1 MIDSI
6 YKVVLFIIFSSNI
19 YANILNIDE
28 NTKNIDL
35 LQYSEIYI
43 DETRSLTIEDI
54 KNPNIKF
61 EKNDK
66 NILAYGFSPD
76 LDVWIKITIKN
87 NSNKPILKIIE
98 YNNPLTTNI
107 DFFDSNKN
115 IHLKD
120 GFLIDN
126 LDKSTINPI
135 FKIELDPN
143 EENIYF
149 IKATSNITTLI
160 VDLKLWDENVF
171 YKKEIKHQLILSL
184 FFGAMFILGIYNL
197 FIYVFTKDKSYLY
210 YVLYIFGLILHH
222 LLYIGFAKLYI
233 FNLDTLKVLLE
244 LAALLVALPVY
255 FLGLFTKIFLQ
266 TIQYPKLNK
275 VLNVFLIIIPL
286 TVIFFLLT
294 EEYDKHRNSLTMLF
308 LIFLLILTI
317 YASLRKNKQAY
328 FILFG
333 WVIFLSSGL
342 LMYLSS
348 AGILNITSYFPY
360 LIEVSFVLEAVIFSI
375 ALANR
380 ITNLQKEKNEAN
392 QKLIVQQENETNRLS
407 KEVDLRTKDLKVALG
422 EKEVLLKELNHRVKN
437 NMQTIVSLIRLQSD
451 EIEDEKLK
459 DILLTT
465 QNRIAA
471 MGHLHELLYNQEN
484 INFINVY
491 EYFETLVDEVKSS
504 YDESINIHLDIK
516 TKLKMEQAIY
526 CGLMINELITN
537 SFKYAFL
544 NKKGNIYITLEKS
557 NNTLKLC
564 VKDDGVGFDK
574 DNTTF
579 SLGLTLVNT
588 LALNQ
593 LKGEMDIESKN
604 GTSITISWNENE

>member
-6 YKVVLFIIFSSNI
+6 YKLALFIIFSSNI

-28 NTKNIDL
+28 NTKNINL
-35 LQYSEIYI
+35 LQYSEIYV
-43 DETRSLTIEDI
+43 DKTRSLTIEDI
-54 KNPNIKF
+54 KSSNIKF

-66 NILAYGFSPD
+66 NILAYGYSPD
-76 LDVWIKITIKN
+76 LDVWIKIIIKN
-87 NSNKPILKIIE
+87 NSNKSILKIIE

-135 FKIELDPN
+135 FKIELNPN

-222 LLYIGFAKLYI
+222 LVYVGFAKLYI
-233 FNLDTLKVLLE
+233 FNLETLKIIIE
-244 LAALLVALPVY
+244 LAALFVALPIY
-255 FLGLFTKIFLQ
+255 FLGFFTKSFLQ
-266 TIQYPKLNK
+266 TIKYPKLNK
-275 VLNVFLIIIPL
+275 ILNIFLIIIPL
-286 TVIFFLLT
+286 SIIFFLLT
-294 EEYDKHRNSLTMLF
+294 EEYDKYRTNLLMLF
-308 LIFLLILTI
+308 LIFLMIVTI
-317 YASLRKNKQAY
+317 YASLNKNRQAY
-328 FILFG
+328 FILFA
-333 WVIFLSSGL
+333 WFVFLSSGL
-342 LMYLSS
+342 LMTLSS
-348 AGILNITSYFPY
+348 MGIYNTLPFPY

-392 QKLIVQQENETNRLS
+392 QKLIVQQENETKRLS

-484 INFINVY
+484 INFIDVY

-557 NNTLKLC
+557 NNILKLS

-588 LALNQ
+588 LAINQ
-593 LKGEMDIESKN
+593 LKGKMDIESKN

>member
-28 NTKNIDL
+28 NTKNINL

-43 DETRSLTIEDI
+43 DKTRSLTIEDI
-54 KNPNIKF
+54 KNSNIKF

-66 NILAYGFSPD
+66 NILAYGYSPD
-76 LDVWIKITIKN
+76 LDIWIKITIKN
-87 NSNKPILKIIE
+87 NSNKSILKIIE

-120 GFLIDN
+120 GFLIGN

-135 FKIELDPN
+135 FKIELNPN

-160 VDLKLWDENVF
+160 VDLKLWDENIF

-222 LLYIGFAKLYI
+222 LVYVGFAKLYI
-233 FNLDTLKVLLE
+233 FNLETLKIIIE
-244 LAALLVALPVY
+244 LAALFVALPIY
-255 FLGLFTKIFLQ
+255 FLGFFTKSFLQ

-275 VLNVFLIIIPL
+275 ILNIFLIIIPL
-286 TVIFFLLT
+286 SIIFFLLT
-294 EEYDKHRNSLTMLF
+294 EEYDKYRTNLLMLF
-308 LIFLLILTI
+308 LIFLMIVTI
-317 YASLRKNKQAY
+317 YASLNKNRQAY
-328 FILFG
+328 FILFA
-333 WVIFLSSGL
+333 WLVFLSSGL
-342 LMYLSS
+342 LMTLSS
-348 AGILNITSYFPY
+348 MGIYNTLPFPY

-392 QKLIVQQENETNRLS
+392 QKLIVQQENETKRLS

-484 INFINVY
+484 INFIDVY

-557 NNTLKLC
+557 NNILKLS
-564 VKDDGVGFDK
+564 VKDDGIGFNK
-574 DNTTF
+574 DHTTF

-588 LALNQ
+588 LAINQ
-593 LKGEMDIESKN
+593 LKGEMDIKSKN

>member
-28 NTKNIDL
+28 NTKNINL

-43 DETRSLTIEDI
+43 DKTRSLTIEDI
-54 KNPNIKF
+54 KNSNIKF

-66 NILAYGFSPD
+66 NILAYGYSPD

-197 FIYVFTKDKSYLY
+197 FIYVFTKDKSYLF

-222 LLYIGFAKLYI
+222 LVYVGFAKLYI
-233 FNLDTLKVLLE
+233 FNLETLKIIIE
-244 LAALLVALPVY
+244 LAALFVALPIY
-255 FLGLFTKIFLQ
+255 FLGFFTKSFLQ
-266 TIQYPKLNK
+266 TIKYPKLNK
-275 VLNVFLIIIPL
+275 ILNIFLIIIPL
-286 TVIFFLLT
+286 SIIFFLLT
-294 EEYDKHRNSLTMLF
+294 EEYDKYRTNLLMLF
-308 LIFLLILTI
+308 LIFLMIVTI
-317 YASLRKNKQAY
+317 YASLNKNRQAY
-328 FILFG
+328 FILFA
-333 WVIFLSSGL
+333 WFVFLSSGL
-342 LMYLSS
+342 LMTLSS
-348 AGILNITSYFPY
+348 MGIYNTLPFPY

-392 QKLIVQQENETNRLS
+392 QKLIVQQENETKRLS

-484 INFINVY
+484 INFIDVY

-504 YDESINIHLDIK
+504 YDESINIYLDIK

-557 NNTLKLC
+557 NNILKLS

-574 DNTTF
+574 NNTTF

-588 LALNQ
+588 LAINQ
-593 LKGEMDIESKN
+593 LKGEMDIKSKN

>member
-28 NTKNIDL
+28 NTKNINL

-43 DETRSLTIEDI
+43 DKTRSLTIEDI
-54 KNPNIKF
+54 KNSNIKF

-66 NILAYGFSPD
+66 NILAYGYSPD

-87 NSNKPILKIIE
+87 NSNKSILKIIE

-135 FKIELDPN
+135 FKIELNPN

-222 LLYIGFAKLYI
+222 LVYVGFAKLYI
-233 FNLDTLKVLLE
+233 FNLETLKIIIE
-244 LAALLVALPVY
+244 LAALFVALPIY
-255 FLGLFTKIFLQ
+255 FLGFFTKSFLQ

-275 VLNVFLIIIPL
+275 VLNIFLIIIPL
-286 TVIFFLLT
+286 SIIFFLLT
-294 EEYDKHRNSLTMLF
+294 EEYDKYRTNLLMLF
-308 LIFLLILTI
+308 LIFLMIVTI
-317 YASLRKNKQAY
+317 YASLNKNRQAY
-328 FILFG
+328 FILFA
-333 WVIFLSSGL
+333 WLVFLSSGL
-342 LMYLSS
+342 LMTLSS
-348 AGILNITSYFPY
+348 MGIYNTLPFPY

-392 QKLIVQQENETNRLS
+392 QKLIVQQENETKRLS

-484 INFINVY
+484 INFIDVY

-557 NNTLKLC
+557 NNILKLS

-588 LALNQ
+588 LAINQ

>member
-28 NTKNIDL
+28 NTKNINL

-43 DETRSLTIEDI
+43 DKTRSLTIEDI
-54 KNPNIKF
+54 KNSNIKF

-66 NILAYGFSPD
+66 NILAYGYSPD

-87 NSNKPILKIIE
+87 NSNKSILKIIE

-197 FIYVFTKDKSYLY
+197 FIYVFTKDKSYLF

-222 LLYIGFAKLYI
+222 LVYVGFAKLYI
-233 FNLDTLKVLLE
+233 FNLEILKIIIE
-244 LAALLVALPVY
+244 LAALLVAFPIY
-255 FLGLFTKIFLQ
+255 FLGFFTKSFLQ

-275 VLNVFLIIIPL
+275 VLNIFLIIIPL
-286 TVIFFLLT
+286 SIIFFLLT
-294 EEYDKHRNSLTMLF
+294 EEYDKYRTNLSMLF
-308 LIFLLILTI
+308 LIFLMIVTI
-317 YASLRKNKQAY
+317 YASLNKNRQAY
-328 FILFG
+328 FILFA
-333 WVIFLSSGL
+333 WLVFLSSGL
-342 LMYLSS
+342 LMTLSS
-348 AGILNITSYFPY
+348 MGIYNTLPFPY

-392 QKLIVQQENETNRLS
+392 QKLIIQQENETKRLS

-484 INFINVY
+484 INFIDVY

-504 YDESINIHLDIK
+504 YDESINIYLDIK

-557 NNTLKLC
+557 NNILKLS

-574 DNTTF
+574 DNITF

-588 LALNQ
+588 LAINQ

>member
-28 NTKNIDL
+28 NIKNINL

-43 DETRSLTIEDI
+43 DKTRSLTIEDI
-54 KNPNIKF
+54 KNSNIKF

-66 NILAYGFSPD
+66 NILAYGYSPD

-135 FKIELDPN
+135 FKIELNPN

-160 VDLKLWDENVF
+160 VDLKLWDENIF
-171 YKKEIKHQLILSL
+171 YKKEIKHQLVLSL

-222 LLYIGFAKLYI
+222 LVYVGFAKLYI
-233 FNLDTLKVLLE
+233 FNLEALKIIIE
-244 LAALLVALPVY
+244 LAALFVALPIY
-255 FLGLFTKIFLQ
+255 FLGFFTKSFLQ

-275 VLNVFLIIIPL
+275 VLNIFLIIIPL
-286 TVIFFLLT
+286 SIIFFLLT
-294 EEYDKHRNSLTMLF
+294 EEYDKYRTNLLMLF
-308 LIFLLILTI
+308 LIFLMIVTI
-317 YASLRKNKQAY
+317 YASLNKNRQAY
-328 FILFG
+328 FILFA
-333 WVIFLSSGL
+333 WLVFLSSGL
-342 LMYLSS
+342 LMTLSS
-348 AGILNITSYFPY
+348 MGIYNTLPFPY

-392 QKLIVQQENETNRLS
+392 QKLIIQQENETKRLS

-484 INFINVY
+484 INFIDVY

-557 NNTLKLC
+557 NNILKLS

-574 DNTTF
+574 NNTTF

-588 LALNQ
+588 LAINQ
-593 LKGEMDIESKN
+593 LKGKMDIESKN

>member
-1 MIDSI
+1 
-6 YKVVLFIIFSSNI
+6 
-19 YANILNIDE
+19 
-28 NTKNIDL
+28 
-35 LQYSEIYI
+35 
-43 DETRSLTIEDI
+43 
-54 KNPNIKF
+54 
-61 EKNDK
+61 
-66 NILAYGFSPD
+66 
-76 LDVWIKITIKN
+76 
-87 NSNKPILKIIE
+87 
-98 YNNPLTTNI
+98 
-107 DFFDSNKN
+107 
-115 IHLKD
+115 
-120 GFLIDN
+120 
-126 LDKSTINPI
+126 
-135 FKIELDPN
+135 
-143 EENIYF
+143 
-149 IKATSNITTLI
+149 
-160 VDLKLWDENVF
+160 
-171 YKKEIKHQLILSL
+171 
-184 FFGAMFILGIYNL
+184 MFILGIYNL
-197 FIYVFTKDKSYLY
+197 FIYVFTKDKSYLF

-222 LLYIGFAKLYI
+222 LVYVGFAKLYI
-233 FNLDTLKVLLE
+233 FNLETLKIIIE
-244 LAALLVALPVY
+244 LAALFVALPIY
-255 FLGLFTKIFLQ
+255 FLGFFTKSFLQ
-266 TIQYPKLNK
+266 TIKYPKLNK
-275 VLNVFLIIIPL
+275 ILNIFLIIIPL
-286 TVIFFLLT
+286 SIIFFLLT
-294 EEYDKHRNSLTMLF
+294 EEYDKYRTNLSMLF
-308 LIFLLILTI
+308 LIFLMIITI
-317 YASLRKNKQAY
+317 YASLNKNRQAY
-328 FILFG
+328 FILFA
-333 WVIFLSSGL
+333 WLVFLSSGL
-342 LMYLSS
+342 LMTLSS
-348 AGILNITSYFPY
+348 MGIYNTLPFPY

-392 QKLIVQQENETNRLS
+392 QKLIVQQKNETKRLS

-484 INFINVY
+484 INFIDVY

-557 NNTLKLC
+557 NNILKLS

-588 LALNQ
+588 LAINQ
-593 LKGEMDIESKN
+593 LKGKMDIQSKN

>member
-1 MIDSI
+1 M
-6 YKVVLFIIFSSNI
+6 
-19 YANILNIDE
+19 
-28 NTKNIDL
+28 
-35 LQYSEIYI
+35 LQYSEIYV
-43 DETRSLTIEDI
+43 DKTRSLTIEDI
-54 KNPNIKF
+54 KSSNIKF

-66 NILAYGFSPD
+66 NILAYGYSPD
-76 LDVWIKITIKN
+76 LDVWIKIIIKN
-87 NSNKPILKIIE
+87 NSNKSILKIIE

-135 FKIELDPN
+135 FKIELNPN

-222 LLYIGFAKLYI
+222 LVYVGFAKLYI
-233 FNLDTLKVLLE
+233 FNLETLKIIIE
-244 LAALLVALPVY
+244 LAALFVALPIY
-255 FLGLFTKIFLQ
+255 FLGFFTKSFLQ
-266 TIQYPKLNK
+266 TIKYPKLNK
-275 VLNVFLIIIPL
+275 ILNIFLIIIPL
-286 TVIFFLLT
+286 SIIFFLLT
-294 EEYDKHRNSLTMLF
+294 EEYDKYRTNLLMLF
-308 LIFLLILTI
+308 LIFLMIVTI
-317 YASLRKNKQAY
+317 YASLNKNRQAY
-328 FILFG
+328 FILFA
-333 WVIFLSSGL
+333 WFVFLSSGL
-342 LMYLSS
+342 LMTLSS
-348 AGILNITSYFPY
+348 MGIYNTLPFPY

-392 QKLIVQQENETNRLS
+392 QKLIVQQENETKRLS

-484 INFINVY
+484 INFIDVY

-564 VKDDGVGFDK
+564 VKDDGIGFDK

>member
-28 NTKNIDL
+28 NTKNINL

-43 DETRSLTIEDI
+43 DKTRSLTIKDI
-54 KNPNIKF
+54 KNSNIKF

-66 NILAYGFSPD
+66 NILAYGYSPD

-135 FKIELDPN
+135 FKIEINPN

-197 FIYVFTKDKSYLY
+197 FIYLFTKDKSYLY

-222 LLYIGFAKLYI
+222 LVYVGFAKLYI
-233 FNLDTLKVLLE
+233 FNLETLKIIIE
-244 LAALLVALPVY
+244 LAALFVALPIY
-255 FLGLFTKIFLQ
+255 FLGFFTKSFLQ
-266 TIQYPKLNK
+266 TIKYPKLNK
-275 VLNVFLIIIPL
+275 ILNIFLIIIPL
-286 TVIFFLLT
+286 SIIFFLLT
-294 EEYDKHRNSLTMLF
+294 EEYDKYRTNLLMLF
-308 LIFLLILTI
+308 LIFLMIVTI
-317 YASLRKNKQAY
+317 YASLNKNRQAY
-328 FILFG
+328 FILFA
-333 WVIFLSSGL
+333 WFVFLSSGL
-342 LMYLSS
+342 LMTLSS
-348 AGILNITSYFPY
+348 MGIYNTLPFPY

-392 QKLIVQQENETNRLS
+392 QKLIVQQENETKRLS

-484 INFINVY
+484 INFIDVY

-557 NNTLKLC
+557 NNILKLS

-588 LALNQ
+588 LAINQ
-593 LKGEMDIESKN
+593 LKGEMDIKSKN

>member
-28 NTKNIDL
+28 NTKNINL

-43 DETRSLTIEDI
+43 DKTRSLTIEDI
-54 KNPNIKF
+54 KNSNIKF

-66 NILAYGFSPD
+66 NILAYGYSPD

-120 GFLIDN
+120 GLFIDK
-126 LDKSTINPI
+126 LHRFIINPI

-149 IKATSNITTLI
+149 IRATSNITTLI

-222 LLYIGFAKLYI
+222 LVYVGFAKLYI
-233 FNLDTLKVLLE
+233 FNLETLKIIIE
-244 LAALLVALPVY
+244 LAALFVALPIY
-255 FLGLFTKIFLQ
+255 FLGFFTKSFLQ

-275 VLNVFLIIIPL
+275 ILNIFLIIIPL
-286 TVIFFLLT
+286 SIIFFLLT
-294 EEYDKHRNSLTMLF
+294 EEYDKYRTNLLMLF
-308 LIFLLILTI
+308 LIFLMIVTI
-317 YASLRKNKQAY
+317 YASLNKNRQAY
-328 FILFG
+328 FILFA
-333 WVIFLSSGL
+333 WLVFLSSGL
-342 LMYLSS
+342 LMTLSS
-348 AGILNITSYFPY
+348 MGIYNTLPFPY
-360 LIEVSFVLEAVIFSI
+360 LIEISFVLEAVIFSI

-392 QKLIVQQENETNRLS
+392 QKLIVQQENETKRLS

-484 INFINVY
+484 INFIDVY

-557 NNTLKLC
+557 NNILKLS

-588 LALNQ
+588 LAINQ
-593 LKGEMDIESKN
+593 LKGKMDIESKN

>member
-43 DETRSLTIEDI
+43 DKTRSLTIEDI

-66 NILAYGFSPD
+66 NILAYGYSPD

-87 NSNKPILKIIE
+87 NSNKSILKIIE

-135 FKIELDPN
+135 FKIELNPN

-222 LLYIGFAKLYI
+222 LVYVGFAKLYI
-233 FNLDTLKVLLE
+233 FNLEILKIIIE
-244 LAALLVALPVY
+244 LAALFVALPIY
-255 FLGLFTKIFLQ
+255 FLGFFTKSFLQ
-266 TIQYPKLNK
+266 TIKYPKLNK
-275 VLNVFLIIIPL
+275 ILNIFLIIIPL
-286 TVIFFLLT
+286 SIIFFLLT
-294 EEYDKHRNSLTMLF
+294 EEYDKYRTNLLMLF
-308 LIFLLILTI
+308 LIFLMIVTI
-317 YASLRKNKQAY
+317 YASLNKNRQAY
-328 FILFG
+328 FILFA
-333 WVIFLSSGL
+333 WLVFLSSGL
-342 LMYLSS
+342 LMTLSS
-348 AGILNITSYFPY
+348 MGIYNTLPFPY

-392 QKLIVQQENETNRLS
+392 QKLIVQQENETKRLS

-465 QNRIAA
+465 QNRIGA

-484 INFINVY
+484 INSINVY

-544 NKKGNIYITLEKS
+544 NKKGNIYITLEK
-557 NNTLKLC
+557 NNNILKLS
-564 VKDDGVGFDK
+564 VKDDGGGFNK

-588 LALNQ
+588 LAINQ

-604 GTSITISWNENE
+604 GTLITISWNENE

>member
-1 MIDSI
+1 MIDPI
-6 YKVVLFIIFSSNI
+6 YKLVLFIIFSSNI

-43 DETRSLTIEDI
+43 DKTRSLTIEDI

-66 NILAYGFSPD
+66 NILAYGYSPD

-87 NSNKPILKIIE
+87 NSNKSILKIIE

-135 FKIELDPN
+135 FKIELNPN

-160 VDLKLWDENVF
+160 VDLKLWDENIF

-222 LLYIGFAKLYI
+222 LVYVGFAKLYI
-233 FNLDTLKVLLE
+233 FNLETLKIIIE
-244 LAALLVALPVY
+244 LAALFVALPIY
-255 FLGLFTKIFLQ
+255 FLGFFTKSFLQ

-275 VLNVFLIIIPL
+275 VLNGFLIIIPL
-286 TVIFFLLT
+286 SIIFFLLT
-294 EEYDKHRNSLTMLF
+294 EEYDKYRTNLLMLF
-308 LIFLLILTI
+308 LIFLMIVTI
-317 YASLRKNKQAY
+317 YASLNKNRQAY
-328 FILFG
+328 FILFA
-333 WVIFLSSGL
+333 WLVFLSSGL
-342 LMYLSS
+342 LMTLSS
-348 AGILNITSYFPY
+348 MGIYNTLPFPY

-392 QKLIVQQENETNRLS
+392 QKLIIQQENETKRLS

-484 INFINVY
+484 INFIDVY

-557 NNTLKLC
+557 NNTLKLG

-588 LALNQ
+588 LAINQ

>member
-28 NTKNIDL
+28 NTKNINL

-43 DETRSLTIEDI
+43 DKTRSLTIEDI
-54 KNPNIKF
+54 KNSNIKF

-66 NILAYGFSPD
+66 NILAYGYSPD

-87 NSNKPILKIIE
+87 NSNKSILKIIE

-135 FKIELDPN
+135 FKIELNPN

-222 LLYIGFAKLYI
+222 LVYVGFAKLYI
-233 FNLDTLKVLLE
+233 FNLETLKIIIE
-244 LAALLVALPVY
+244 LAALFVALPIY
-255 FLGLFTKIFLQ
+255 FLGFFTKSFLQ
-266 TIQYPKLNK
+266 TIKYPKLNK
-275 VLNVFLIIIPL
+275 ILNIFLIIIPL
-286 TVIFFLLT
+286 SIIFFLLT
-294 EEYDKHRNSLTMLF
+294 EEYDKYRTNLLMLF
-308 LIFLLILTI
+308 LIFLMIVTI
-317 YASLRKNKQAY
+317 YASLNKNRQAY
-328 FILFG
+328 FILFA
-333 WVIFLSSGL
+333 WFVFLSSGL
-342 LMYLSS
+342 LMTLSS
-348 AGILNITSYFPY
+348 MGIYNTLPFPY

-392 QKLIVQQENETNRLS
+392 QKLIVQQENETKRLS

-544 NKKGNIYITLEKS
+544 NKKGNIYITLEK
-557 NNTLKLC
+557 NNNILKLS
-564 VKDDGVGFDK
+564 VKDDGIGFNK

-588 LALNQ
+588 LAINQ
-593 LKGEMDIESKN
+593 LKGKMDIESKN

>member
-28 NTKNIDL
+28 NTKNINL

-43 DETRSLTIEDI
+43 DKTRSLTIEDI
-54 KNPNIKF
+54 KNSNIKF

-66 NILAYGFSPD
+66 NILAYGYSPD

-87 NSNKPILKIIE
+87 NSNKSILKIIE

-135 FKIELDPN
+135 FKIEINPN

-222 LLYIGFAKLYI
+222 LVYVGFAKLYI
-233 FNLDTLKVLLE
+233 FNLETLKIIIE
-244 LAALLVALPVY
+244 LAALFVALPIY
-255 FLGLFTKIFLQ
+255 FLGFFTKSFLQ
-266 TIQYPKLNK
+266 TIKYPKLNK
-275 VLNVFLIIIPL
+275 ILNIFLIIIPL
-286 TVIFFLLT
+286 SIIFFLLT
-294 EEYDKHRNSLTMLF
+294 EEYDKYRTNLLMLF
-308 LIFLLILTI
+308 LIFLMIVTI
-317 YASLRKNKQAY
+317 YASLNKNRQAY
-328 FILFG
+328 FILFA
-333 WVIFLSSGL
+333 WFVFLSSGL
-342 LMYLSS
+342 LMTLSS
-348 AGILNITSYFPY
+348 MGIYNTLPFPY

-392 QKLIVQQENETNRLS
+392 QKLIVQQENETKRLS

-484 INFINVY
+484 INFIDVY

-544 NKKGNIYITLEKS
+544 NKKGNIYITLEK
-557 NNTLKLC
+557 NNNILKLS
-564 VKDDGVGFDK
+564 VKDDGIGFNK

-588 LALNQ
+588 LAINQ

-604 GTSITISWNENE
+604 GTLITISWNENE

>member
-1 MIDSI
+1 M
-6 YKVVLFIIFSSNI
+6 
-19 YANILNIDE
+19 
-28 NTKNIDL
+28 

-43 DETRSLTIEDI
+43 DKTRSLTIEDI
-54 KNPNIKF
+54 KNSNIKF

-66 NILAYGFSPD
+66 NILAYGYSPD

-98 YNNPLTTNI
+98 YNNPLATNI

-115 IHLKD
+115 IHLED
-120 GFLIDN
+120 GLFIDK
-126 LDKSTINPI
+126 LHRFTINPI
-135 FKIELDPN
+135 FKIELNPN

-197 FIYVFTKDKSYLY
+197 FIYVFTKDKSYLF
-210 YVLYIFGLILHH
+210 YVLYIFGLIFHH
-222 LLYIGFAKLYI
+222 LIYVGFAKLYI
-233 FNLDTLKVLLE
+233 FNLETLKITIE

-255 FLGLFTKIFLQ
+255 FLGLFTKNFLQ

-392 QKLIVQQENETNRLS
+392 QKLIVQQENETKRLS

-465 QNRIAA
+465 QNRIGA

-557 NNTLKLC
+557 NNILKLS

-588 LALNQ
+588 LAINQ
-593 LKGEMDIESKN
+593 LKGKMNIESKN

>member
-28 NTKNIDL
+28 NTKNINL

-43 DETRSLTIEDI
+43 DKTRSLTIKDI
-54 KNPNIKF
+54 KNSNIKF

-66 NILAYGFSPD
+66 NILAYGYSPD

-135 FKIELDPN
+135 FKIELNPN

-222 LLYIGFAKLYI
+222 LVYVGFAKLYI
-233 FNLDTLKVLLE
+233 FNLETLKIIIE
-244 LAALLVALPVY
+244 LAALFVALPIY
-255 FLGLFTKIFLQ
+255 FLGFFTKSFLQ
-266 TIQYPKLNK
+266 TIKYPKLNK
-275 VLNVFLIIIPL
+275 ILNIFLIIIPL
-286 TVIFFLLT
+286 SIIFFLLT
-294 EEYDKHRNSLTMLF
+294 EEYDKYRTNLLMLF
-308 LIFLLILTI
+308 LIFLMIVTI
-317 YASLRKNKQAY
+317 YASLNKNRQAY
-328 FILFG
+328 FILFA
-333 WVIFLSSGL
+333 WFVFLSSGL
-342 LMYLSS
+342 LMTLSS
-348 AGILNITSYFPY
+348 MGIYNTLPFPY

-392 QKLIVQQENETNRLS
+392 QKLIVQQENETKRLS

-484 INFINVY
+484 INFIDVY

-544 NKKGNIYITLEKS
+544 NKKGNIYITLEK
-557 NNTLKLC
+557 NNNILKLS
-564 VKDDGVGFDK
+564 VKDDGIGFNK

-588 LALNQ
+588 LAINQ

-604 GTSITISWNENE
+604 GTLITISWNENE

>member
-28 NTKNIDL
+28 NTKNINL

-43 DETRSLTIEDI
+43 DKTRSLTIEDI

-66 NILAYGFSPD
+66 NILAYGYSPD

-197 FIYVFTKDKSYLY
+197 FIYVFTKDKSYLF

-222 LLYIGFAKLYI
+222 LVYVGFAKLYI
-233 FNLDTLKVLLE
+233 FNLETLKIIIE
-244 LAALLVALPVY
+244 LAALFVALPIY
-255 FLGLFTKIFLQ
+255 FLGFFTKSFLQ
-266 TIQYPKLNK
+266 TIKYPKLNK
-275 VLNVFLIIIPL
+275 ILNIFLIIIPL
-286 TVIFFLLT
+286 SIIFFLLT
-294 EEYDKHRNSLTMLF
+294 EEYDKYRTNLLMLF
-308 LIFLLILTI
+308 LIFLMIVTI
-317 YASLRKNKQAY
+317 YASLNKNRQAY
-328 FILFG
+328 FILFA
-333 WVIFLSSGL
+333 WLVFLSSGL
-342 LMYLSS
+342 LMTLSS
-348 AGILNITSYFPY
+348 MGIYNTLPFPY

-392 QKLIVQQENETNRLS
+392 QKLIIQQENETKRLS

-484 INFINVY
+484 INFIDVY

-504 YDESINIHLDIK
+504 YDESINIYLDIK

-557 NNTLKLC
+557 NNILKLS

-574 DNTTF
+574 DNITF

-588 LALNQ
+588 LAINQ

>member
-1 MIDSI
+1 MINSI
-6 YKVVLFIIFSSNI
+6 YKIVLFIIFSSNI

-43 DETRSLTIEDI
+43 DKTKSLTIEDI
-54 KNPNIKF
+54 KNSNIKF

-66 NILAYGFSPD
+66 NILAYGYSPNF
-76 LDVWIKITIKN
+76 DVWIKITIKN
-87 NSNKPILKIIE
+87 NSNKPIFKIIE

-120 GFLIDN
+120 GFLIGN

-135 FKIELDPN
+135 FKIELNPN

-222 LLYIGFAKLYI
+222 LVYVGFAKLYI
-233 FNLDTLKVLLE
+233 FNLETLKIIIE
-244 LAALLVALPVY
+244 LAALFVALPIY
-255 FLGLFTKIFLQ
+255 FLGFFTKSFLQ
-266 TIQYPKLNK
+266 TIKYSKLNK
-275 VLNVFLIIIPL
+275 ILNIFLIIIPL
-286 TVIFFLLT
+286 SIIFFLLT
-294 EEYDKHRNSLTMLF
+294 EEYDKYRTNLLMLF
-308 LIFLLILTI
+308 LIFLMIVTI
-317 YASLRKNKQAY
+317 YASLNKNRQAY
-328 FILFG
+328 FILFA
-333 WVIFLSSGL
+333 WLVFLSSGL
-342 LMYLSS
+342 LMTLSS
-348 AGILNITSYFPY
+348 MGIYNTLPFPY

-392 QKLIVQQENETNRLS
+392 QKLIVQQENETKRLS

-465 QNRIAA
+465 QNRIGA

-557 NNTLKLC
+557 NNILKLS

-588 LALNQ
+588 LAINQ
-593 LKGEMDIESKN
+593 LKGEMDIKSKN

>member
-35 LQYSEIYI
+35 LKYSEIYI
-43 DETRSLTIEDI
+43 DKTRSLTIEDI

-66 NILAYGFSPD
+66 NILAYGYSPD

-87 NSNKPILKIIE
+87 NSNKSILKIIE

-120 GFLIDN
+120 GLFIDK
-126 LDKSTINPI
+126 LHRFTINPI
-135 FKIELDPN
+135 FKIELNPN

-184 FFGAMFILGIYNL
+184 FFGAMFILAIYNL

-222 LLYIGFAKLYI
+222 LVYVGFAKLYI
-233 FNLDTLKVLLE
+233 FNLETLKIIIE
-244 LAALLVALPVY
+244 LAALFVALPIY
-255 FLGLFTKIFLQ
+255 FLGFFTKSFLQ

-275 VLNVFLIIIPL
+275 ILNIFLIIIPL
-286 TVIFFLLT
+286 SIIFFLLT
-294 EEYDKHRNSLTMLF
+294 EEYDKYRTNLLMLF
-308 LIFLLILTI
+308 LIFLMIVTI
-317 YASLRKNKQAY
+317 YASLNKNRQAY
-328 FILFG
+328 FILFA
-333 WVIFLSSGL
+333 WLVFLSSGL
-342 LMYLSS
+342 LMTLSS
-348 AGILNITSYFPY
+348 MGIYNTLPFPY

-392 QKLIVQQENETNRLS
+392 QKLIVQQENETKRLS
-407 KEVDLRTKDLKVALG
+407 KEVGLRTKDLKVALG

-484 INFINVY
+484 INFIDVY

-557 NNTLKLC
+557 NNILKLS

-574 DNTTF
+574 NNTTF

-588 LALNQ
+588 LAINQ
-593 LKGEMDIESKN
+593 LKGKMDIESKN

>member
-1 MIDSI
+1 MIDPI
-6 YKVVLFIIFSSNI
+6 YKLVLFIIFSSNI

-28 NTKNIDL
+28 NTKNINL

-43 DETRSLTIEDI
+43 DKTRSLTIEDI

-66 NILAYGFSPD
+66 NILAYGYSPD

-115 IHLKD
+115 IYLKD

-135 FKIELDPN
+135 FKIELNPN

-222 LLYIGFAKLYI
+222 LVYVGFAKLYI
-233 FNLDTLKVLLE
+233 FNLETLKIIIE
-244 LAALLVALPVY
+244 LAALFVALPIY
-255 FLGLFTKIFLQ
+255 FLGFFTKSFLQ
-266 TIQYPKLNK
+266 TIKYPKLNK
-275 VLNVFLIIIPL
+275 ILNIFLIIIPL
-286 TVIFFLLT
+286 SIIFFLLT
-294 EEYDKHRNSLTMLF
+294 EEYDKYRTNLLMLF
-308 LIFLLILTI
+308 LIFLMIVTI
-317 YASLRKNKQAY
+317 YASLNKNRQAY
-328 FILFG
+328 FILFA
-333 WVIFLSSGL
+333 WFVFLSSGL
-342 LMYLSS
+342 LMTLSS
-348 AGILNITSYFPY
+348 MGIYNTLPFPY

-392 QKLIVQQENETNRLS
+392 QKLIVQQENETKRLS

-484 INFINVY
+484 INFIDVY

-564 VKDDGVGFDK
+564 VKDDGIGFDK

>member
-66 NILAYGFSPD
+66 NILAYGYSPD

-87 NSNKPILKIIE
+87 NSNKPIFKIIE

-115 IHLKD
+115 IYLKD

-135 FKIELDPN
+135 FKIELNPN

-222 LLYIGFAKLYI
+222 LVYVGFAKLYI
-233 FNLDTLKVLLE
+233 FNLETLKIIIE
-244 LAALLVALPVY
+244 LAALFVALPIY
-255 FLGLFTKIFLQ
+255 FLGFFTKSFLQ
-266 TIQYPKLNK
+266 TIKYPKLNK
-275 VLNVFLIIIPL
+275 ILNIFLIIIPL
-286 TVIFFLLT
+286 SIIFFLLT
-294 EEYDKHRNSLTMLF
+294 EEYDKYRTNLLMLF
-308 LIFLLILTI
+308 LIFLMIVTI
-317 YASLRKNKQAY
+317 YASLNKNRQAY
-328 FILFG
+328 FILFA
-333 WVIFLSSGL
+333 WFVFLSSGL
-342 LMYLSS
+342 LMTLSS
-348 AGILNITSYFPY
+348 MGIYNTLPFPY

-392 QKLIVQQENETNRLS
+392 QKLIVQQENETKRLS

-484 INFINVY
+484 INFIDVY

-557 NNTLKLC
+557 NNILKLS

-588 LALNQ
+588 LAINQ

>member
-6 YKVVLFIIFSSNI
+6 YKLALFIIFSSNI

-28 NTKNIDL
+28 NTKNINL

-43 DETRSLTIEDI
+43 DKTRSLTIEDI

-66 NILAYGFSPD
+66 NILAYGYSPD

-87 NSNKPILKIIE
+87 NSNKSILKIIE

-135 FKIELDPN
+135 FKIELNPN

-222 LLYIGFAKLYI
+222 LVYVGFAKLYI
-233 FNLDTLKVLLE
+233 FNLETLKIIIE
-244 LAALLVALPVY
+244 LAALFVALPIY
-255 FLGLFTKIFLQ
+255 FLGFFTKSFLQ
-266 TIQYPKLNK
+266 TIKYPKLNK
-275 VLNVFLIIIPL
+275 ILNIFLIIIPL
-286 TVIFFLLT
+286 SIIFFLLT
-294 EEYDKHRNSLTMLF
+294 EEYDKYRTNLLMLF
-308 LIFLLILTI
+308 LIFLMIVTI
-317 YASLRKNKQAY
+317 YASLNKNRQAY
-328 FILFG
+328 FILFA
-333 WVIFLSSGL
+333 WFVFLSSGL
-342 LMYLSS
+342 LMTLSS
-348 AGILNITSYFPY
+348 MGIYNTLPFPY

-392 QKLIVQQENETNRLS
+392 QKLIVQQENETKRLS

-484 INFINVY
+484 INFIDVY
-491 EYFETLVDEVKSS
+491 EYFEILVDEVKSS

-544 NKKGNIYITLEKS
+544 NKKGNIYITLEK
-557 NNTLKLC
+557 NNNILKLS

-574 DNTTF
+574 DNITF

-588 LALNQ
+588 LAINQ
-593 LKGEMDIESKN
+593 LKGEMDIKSKN

>member
-28 NTKNIDL
+28 NTKNINL

-43 DETRSLTIEDI
+43 DKTRSLTIEDI
-54 KNPNIKF
+54 KNSNIKF

-66 NILAYGFSPD
+66 NILAYGYSPD

-87 NSNKPILKIIE
+87 NSNKSILKIIE

-222 LLYIGFAKLYI
+222 LVYVGFAKLYI
-233 FNLDTLKVLLE
+233 FNLETLKIIIE
-244 LAALLVALPVY
+244 LAALFVALPIY
-255 FLGLFTKIFLQ
+255 FLGFFTKSFLQ
-266 TIQYPKLNK
+266 TIKYPKLNK
-275 VLNVFLIIIPL
+275 ILNIFLIIIPL
-286 TVIFFLLT
+286 SIIFFLLT
-294 EEYDKHRNSLTMLF
+294 EEYDKYRTNLLMLF
-308 LIFLLILTI
+308 LIFLMIVTI
-317 YASLRKNKQAY
+317 YASLNKNRQAY
-328 FILFG
+328 FILFA
-333 WVIFLSSGL
+333 WFVFLSSGL
-342 LMYLSS
+342 LMTLSS
-348 AGILNITSYFPY
+348 MGIYNTLPFPY

-392 QKLIVQQENETNRLS
+392 QKLIVQQENETKRLS

-484 INFINVY
+484 INFIDVY

-504 YDESINIHLDIK
+504 YDESINIYLDIK

-544 NKKGNIYITLEKS
+544 NKKGNIYIILEKS
-557 NNTLKLC
+557 NNILKLS
-564 VKDDGVGFDK
+564 VKDDGIGFDK
-574 DNTTF
+574 NNTTF

-588 LALNQ
+588 LAINQ
-593 LKGEMDIESKN
+593 LKGEMDIKSKN

>member
-28 NTKNIDL
+28 NTKNINL

-43 DETRSLTIEDI
+43 DKTRSLTIEDI
-54 KNPNIKF
+54 KNSNIKF

-66 NILAYGFSPD
+66 NILAYGYSPD

-87 NSNKPILKIIE
+87 NSNKSILKIIE

-120 GFLIDN
+120 GFLIGN

-135 FKIELDPN
+135 FKIELNPN

-222 LLYIGFAKLYI
+222 LVYVGFAKLYI
-233 FNLDTLKVLLE
+233 FNLETLKIIIE
-244 LAALLVALPVY
+244 LAALFVALPIY
-255 FLGLFTKIFLQ
+255 FLGFFTKSFLQ
-266 TIQYPKLNK
+266 TIKYPKLNK
-275 VLNVFLIIIPL
+275 ILNIFLIIIPL
-286 TVIFFLLT
+286 SIIFFLLT
-294 EEYDKHRNSLTMLF
+294 EEYDKYRTNLLMLF
-308 LIFLLILTI
+308 LIFLMIVTI
-317 YASLRKNKQAY
+317 YASLNKNRQAY
-328 FILFG
+328 FILFA
-333 WVIFLSSGL
+333 WFVFLSSGL
-342 LMYLSS
+342 LMTLSS
-348 AGILNITSYFPY
+348 MGIYNTLPFPY

-392 QKLIVQQENETNRLS
+392 QKLIVQQENETKRLS

-557 NNTLKLC
+557 NNTLKLG

-588 LALNQ
+588 LAINQ
-593 LKGEMDIESKN
+593 LKGKMDIESKN

>member
-6 YKVVLFIIFSSNI
+6 YKLALFIIFSSNI

-28 NTKNIDL
+28 NTKNINL

-43 DETRSLTIEDI
+43 DKTRSLTIEDI

-66 NILAYGFSPD
+66 NILAYGYSPD

-87 NSNKPILKIIE
+87 NSNKSILKIIE

-135 FKIELDPN
+135 FKIEINPN

-197 FIYVFTKDKSYLY
+197 FIYLFTKDKSYLY

-222 LLYIGFAKLYI
+222 LVYVGFAKLYI
-233 FNLDTLKVLLE
+233 FNLETLKIIIE
-244 LAALLVALPVY
+244 LAALFVALPIY
-255 FLGLFTKIFLQ
+255 FLGFFTKSFLQ
-266 TIQYPKLNK
+266 TIKYPKLNK
-275 VLNVFLIIIPL
+275 ILNIFLIIIPL
-286 TVIFFLLT
+286 SIIFFLLT
-294 EEYDKHRNSLTMLF
+294 EEYDKYRTNLLMLF
-308 LIFLLILTI
+308 LIFLMIVTI
-317 YASLRKNKQAY
+317 YASLNKNRQAY
-328 FILFG
+328 FILFA
-333 WVIFLSSGL
+333 WFVFLSSGL
-342 LMYLSS
+342 LMTLSS
-348 AGILNITSYFPY
+348 MGIYNTLPFPY

-392 QKLIVQQENETNRLS
+392 QKLIVQQENETKRLS

-484 INFINVY
+484 INFIDVY
-491 EYFETLVDEVKSS
+491 EYFEILVDEVKSS

-544 NKKGNIYITLEKS
+544 NKKGNIYITLEK
-557 NNTLKLC
+557 NNNILKLS
-564 VKDDGVGFDK
+564 VKDDGIGFNK

-588 LALNQ
+588 LAINQ

-604 GTSITISWNENE
+604 GTLITISWNENE

>member
-66 NILAYGFSPD
+66 NILAYGYSPD

-87 NSNKPILKIIE
+87 NSNKPIFKIIE

-115 IHLKD
+115 IYLKD

-135 FKIELDPN
+135 FKIELNPN

-222 LLYIGFAKLYI
+222 LVYVGFAKLYI
-233 FNLDTLKVLLE
+233 FNLETLKIIIE
-244 LAALLVALPVY
+244 LAALFVALPIY
-255 FLGLFTKIFLQ
+255 FLGFFTKSFLQ
-266 TIQYPKLNK
+266 TIKYPKLNK
-275 VLNVFLIIIPL
+275 ILNIFLIIIPL
-286 TVIFFLLT
+286 SIIFFLLT
-294 EEYDKHRNSLTMLF
+294 EEYDKYRTNLLMLF
-308 LIFLLILTI
+308 LIFLMIVTI
-317 YASLRKNKQAY
+317 YASLNKNRQAY
-328 FILFG
+328 FILFA
-333 WVIFLSSGL
+333 WFVFLSSGL
-342 LMYLSS
+342 LMTLSS
-348 AGILNITSYFPY
+348 MGIYNTLPFPY

-392 QKLIVQQENETNRLS
+392 QKLIVQQENETKRLS

-484 INFINVY
+484 INFIDVY

-557 NNTLKLC
+557 NNILKLS

-574 DNTTF
+574 DNITF

>member
-6 YKVVLFIIFSSNI
+6 YKLALFIIFSSNI

-28 NTKNIDL
+28 NTKNINL

-43 DETRSLTIEDI
+43 DKTRSLTIEDI

-66 NILAYGFSPD
+66 NILAYGYSPD

-87 NSNKPILKIIE
+87 NSNKSILKIIE

-135 FKIELDPN
+135 FKIELNPN

-222 LLYIGFAKLYI
+222 LVYVGFAKLYI
-233 FNLDTLKVLLE
+233 FNLETLKIIIE
-244 LAALLVALPVY
+244 LAALFVALPIY
-255 FLGLFTKIFLQ
+255 FLGFFTKSFLQ
-266 TIQYPKLNK
+266 TIKYSKLNK
-275 VLNVFLIIIPL
+275 ILNIFLIIIPL
-286 TVIFFLLT
+286 SIIFFLLT
-294 EEYDKHRNSLTMLF
+294 EEYDKYRTNLLMLF
-308 LIFLLILTI
+308 LIFLMIVTI
-317 YASLRKNKQAY
+317 YASLNKNRQAY
-328 FILFG
+328 FILFA
-333 WVIFLSSGL
+333 WFVFLSSGL
-342 LMYLSS
+342 LMTLSS
-348 AGILNITSYFPY
+348 MGIYNTLPFPY

-392 QKLIVQQENETNRLS
+392 QKLIVQQENETKRLS

-544 NKKGNIYITLEKS
+544 NKKGNIYITLEK
-557 NNTLKLC
+557 NNNILKLS
-564 VKDDGVGFDK
+564 VKDDGIGFNK

-588 LALNQ
+588 LAINQ
-593 LKGEMDIESKN
+593 LKGKMDIESKN
-604 GTSITISWNENE
+604 GTLITISWNENE

>member
-28 NTKNIDL
+28 NTKNINL

-43 DETRSLTIEDI
+43 DKTRSLTIEDI

-66 NILAYGFSPD
+66 NILAYGYSPD

-126 LDKSTINPI
+126 LDKSTINSI
-135 FKIELDPN
+135 FKIELNPN

-222 LLYIGFAKLYI
+222 LVYVGFAKLYI
-233 FNLDTLKVLLE
+233 FNLETLKIIIE
-244 LAALLVALPVY
+244 LAALFVALPIY
-255 FLGLFTKIFLQ
+255 FLGFFTKSFLQ

-275 VLNVFLIIIPL
+275 ILNIFLIIIPL
-286 TVIFFLLT
+286 SIIFFLLT
-294 EEYDKHRNSLTMLF
+294 EEYDKYRTNLLMLF
-308 LIFLLILTI
+308 LIFLMIVTI
-317 YASLRKNKQAY
+317 YASLNKNRQAY
-328 FILFG
+328 FILFA
-333 WVIFLSSGL
+333 WLVFLSSGL
-342 LMYLSS
+342 LMTLSS
-348 AGILNITSYFPY
+348 MGIYNTLPFPY

-392 QKLIVQQENETNRLS
+392 QKLIVQQENETKRLS

-484 INFINVY
+484 INFIDVY

-544 NKKGNIYITLEKS
+544 NKKGNIYITLEKR
-557 NNTLKLC
+557 NNILKLS

-574 DNTTF
+574 NNTTF

-588 LALNQ
+588 LAINQ
-593 LKGEMDIESKN
+593 LKGKMDIESKN

>member
-43 DETRSLTIEDI
+43 DKNRSLTIEDI
-54 KNPNIKF
+54 KNSNIKF

-66 NILAYGFSPD
+66 NILAYGYSPNF
-76 LDVWIKITIKN
+76 DVWIKITIKN

-115 IHLKD
+115 LHLKD
-120 GFLIDN
+120 GFLIGN

-135 FKIELDPN
+135 FKIELNPN

-222 LLYIGFAKLYI
+222 LVYVGFAKLYI
-233 FNLDTLKVLLE
+233 FNLETLKIIIE
-244 LAALLVALPVY
+244 LAALFVALPIY
-255 FLGLFTKIFLQ
+255 FLGFFTKSFLQ
-266 TIQYPKLNK
+266 TIKYPKLNK
-275 VLNVFLIIIPL
+275 ILNIFLIIIPL
-286 TVIFFLLT
+286 SIIFFLLT
-294 EEYDKHRNSLTMLF
+294 EEYDKYRTNLLMLF
-308 LIFLLILTI
+308 LIFLMIVTI
-317 YASLRKNKQAY
+317 YASLNKNRQAY
-328 FILFG
+328 FILFA
-333 WVIFLSSGL
+333 WLVFLSSGL
-342 LMYLSS
+342 LMTLSS
-348 AGILNITSYFPY
+348 MGIYNTLPFPY

-392 QKLIVQQENETNRLS
+392 QKLIVQQENETKRLS

-484 INFINVY
+484 INFIDVY

-544 NKKGNIYITLEKS
+544 NKKGNIYIILEKS
-557 NNTLKLC
+557 NNILKLS

-574 DNTTF
+574 NHTTF

-588 LALNQ
+588 LAINQ
-593 LKGEMDIESKN
+593 LKGKMDIESKN

>member
-6 YKVVLFIIFSSNI
+6 YKLALFIIFSSNI

-28 NTKNIDL
+28 NTKNINL

-43 DETRSLTIEDI
+43 DKTRSLTIEDI

-66 NILAYGFSPD
+66 NILAYGYSPD

-135 FKIELDPN
+135 FKIELNPN

-222 LLYIGFAKLYI
+222 LVYVGFAKLYI
-233 FNLDTLKVLLE
+233 FNLETLKIIIE
-244 LAALLVALPVY
+244 LAALFVALPIY
-255 FLGLFTKIFLQ
+255 FLGFFTKSFLQ
-266 TIQYPKLNK
+266 TIKYPKLNK
-275 VLNVFLIIIPL
+275 ILNIFLIIIPL
-286 TVIFFLLT
+286 SIIFFLLT
-294 EEYDKHRNSLTMLF
+294 EEYDKYRTNLLMLF
-308 LIFLLILTI
+308 LIFLMIVTI
-317 YASLRKNKQAY
+317 YASLNKNRQAY
-328 FILFG
+328 FILFA
-333 WVIFLSSGL
+333 WFVFLSSGL
-342 LMYLSS
+342 LMTLSS
-348 AGILNITSYFPY
+348 MGIYNTLPFPY

-392 QKLIVQQENETNRLS
+392 QKLIVQQENETKRLS

-484 INFINVY
+484 INFIDVY

-544 NKKGNIYITLEKS
+544 NKKGNIYITLEK
-557 NNTLKLC
+557 NNNILKLS
-564 VKDDGVGFDK
+564 VKDDGIGFNK

-588 LALNQ
+588 LAINQ

-604 GTSITISWNENE
+604 GTLITISWNENE

>member
-19 YANILNIDE
+19 YANILNINE

-35 LQYSEIYI
+35 LEYSEIYI
-43 DETRSLTIEDI
+43 DKTRSLTIEDI

-66 NILAYGFSPD
+66 NILAYGYSPD

-135 FKIELDPN
+135 FKIELNPN

-171 YKKEIKHQLILSL
+171 YKKEIKHQLVLSL

-222 LLYIGFAKLYI
+222 LVYVGFAKLYI
-233 FNLDTLKVLLE
+233 FNLETLKIIIE
-244 LAALLVALPVY
+244 LAALFVALPIY
-255 FLGLFTKIFLQ
+255 FLGFFTKSFLQ
-266 TIQYPKLNK
+266 TIKYPKLNK
-275 VLNVFLIIIPL
+275 ILNIFLIIIPL
-286 TVIFFLLT
+286 SIIFFLLT
-294 EEYDKHRNSLTMLF
+294 EEYDKYRTNLLMLF
-308 LIFLLILTI
+308 LIFLMIVTI
-317 YASLRKNKQAY
+317 YASLNKNRQAY
-328 FILFG
+328 FILFA
-333 WVIFLSSGL
+333 WLVFLSSGL
-342 LMYLSS
+342 LMTLSS
-348 AGILNITSYFPY
+348 MGIYNTLPFPY

-392 QKLIVQQENETNRLS
+392 QKLIIQQENETKRLS

-484 INFINVY
+484 INFIDVY

-557 NNTLKLC
+557 NNILKLS

-588 LALNQ
+588 LAINQ
-593 LKGEMDIESKN
+593 LKGKMDIESKN

>member
-1 MIDSI
+1 MINSI
-6 YKVVLFIIFSSNI
+6 YKIVLFIIFSSNI

-43 DETRSLTIEDI
+43 DKTRSLTIEDI
-54 KNPNIKF
+54 KSSNIKF

-66 NILAYGFSPD
+66 NILAYGYSPD

-87 NSNKPILKIIE
+87 NSNKPIFKIIE

-120 GFLIDN
+120 GFLIGN

-135 FKIELDPN
+135 FKIELNPN

-222 LLYIGFAKLYI
+222 LVYVGFAKLYI
-233 FNLDTLKVLLE
+233 FNLETLKIIIE
-244 LAALLVALPVY
+244 LAALFVALPIY
-255 FLGLFTKIFLQ
+255 FLGFFTKSFLQ
-266 TIQYPKLNK
+266 TIKYPKLNK
-275 VLNVFLIIIPL
+275 ILNIFLIIIPL
-286 TVIFFLLT
+286 SIIFFLLT
-294 EEYDKHRNSLTMLF
+294 EEYDKYRTNLLMLF
-308 LIFLLILTI
+308 LIFLMIVTI
-317 YASLRKNKQAY
+317 YASLNKNRQAY
-328 FILFG
+328 FILFA
-333 WVIFLSSGL
+333 WLVFLSSGL
-342 LMYLSS
+342 LMTLSS
-348 AGILNITSYFPY
+348 MGIYNTLPFPY

-392 QKLIVQQENETNRLS
+392 QKLIVQQENETKRLS

-484 INFINVY
+484 INFIDVY

-557 NNTLKLC
+557 NNILKLS

-588 LALNQ
+588 LAINQ
-593 LKGEMDIESKN
+593 LKGKMDIESEN